1 VVKKLCSAC
10 QTLAEKNNCDVI
22 VDVLFREWDIY
33 RANKAFLSE
42 EKENFGVDSEANV
55 SGVFIFILVV
65 SQKWRRNESRD
76 NK

>member
-1 VVKKLCSAC
+1 
-10 QTLAEKNNCDVI
+10 
-22 VDVLFREWDIY
+22 VLFREWDIY